1 MASILPKCQYHP
13 SVSLDSDYIFCNQ
26 FCEEFPPPFA
36 AAKNNNING
45 CAATALWAEDNND
58 ALPLFDMD
66 MVPPETNFSDMV
78 VVPVLPPP
86 PPKFNTG
93 LHLNDIANATGT
105 LSFQLQM
112 EECCNN
118 NGFVPVYGDNNRGD
132 FQVPLVPALIEEQEE
147 PTMKVGRYS
156 VEERKNR
163 ILRYINKRN
172 QRNFNKT
179 IKYACRKILADKRVR
194 VRGRFARNN
203 ELLSEEEAS
212 AVRKNNDNNPQEN
225 HDREFYKDTLKI
237 KHDGEDWFQEAMAS
251 LMCLPYISG

>member
-1 MASILPKCQYHP
+1 MASILPNCQYHS
-13 SVSLDSDYIFCNQ
+13 SVSLDSDYIFRNQ

-45 CAATALWAEDNND
+45 CAATALWADDNND

-66 MVPPETNFSDMV
+66 MVPPESNFSDMV

-86 PPKFNTG
+86 PPEFNTG
-93 LHLNDIANATGT
+93 LHLRDIANATGT
-105 LSFQLQM
+105 LSFQFQM

-163 ILRYINKRN
+163 ILRYVKKRN

-225 HDREFYKDTLKI
+225 HDREFDKDTVKI